1 MSNEHTEKS
10 LQKFRARIEF
20 ERRICD
26 EVAEDVGTLMHV
38 GALDSFV
45 ETFTDGYDQLFDLIR
60 DRLIQGDVR
69 FSKQVESSSDP
80 LEYTGSTAGRSPS
93 TASWS
98 LSGSWTWCSESSRTR
113 AARSGSSHDVA
124 PGSTIVRNKNFVSSY

>member
-26 EVAEDVGTLMHV
+26 EVAEDVGTLMQV

-69 FSKQVESSSDP
+69 FSKQLESSSDP
-80 LEYTGSTAGRSPS
+80 LEYVDHNGC
-93 TASWS
+93 
-98 LSGSWTWCSESSRTR
+98 TWLFFPREPHL
-113 AARSGSSHDVA
+113 GW
-124 PGSTIVRNKNFVSSY
+124 K